1 MEKKK
6 KVIGFGASISS
17 TSINKSFA
25 SYALEF
31 FKEDEVEL
39 IDLNDYLVPIFSV
52 DCEKENCPE
61 EAKAFLAKLKEADV
75 LICSMAEHNRNWT
88 TAFKN
93 LFDWCSRLDLKLLQN
108 KPMLLLS
115 TSPGGY
121 AAQNALNIAKT
132 IFPAFGGNIV
142 QTFSLPKFHENF
154 AAEQG
159 IIPDELRMEFEQAL
173 AQFKEKIKEV
183 N

>member
-1 MEKKK
+1 MEMKK

-17 TSINKSFA
+17 TSINKTLA
-25 SYALEF
+25 SYALGF
-31 FKEDEVEL
+31 FQEEEVEL
-39 IDLNDYLVPIFSV
+39 IDLNDFLVPVFSV
-52 DCEKENCPE
+52 DCEKENCPA

-93 LFDWCSRLDLKLLQN
+93 LFDWCSRLDLKLLQE

-121 AAQNALNIAKT
+121 GAQNSLNIAKT

-142 QTFSLPKFHENF
+142 ETFALPKFHENF
-154 AAEQG
+154 STEKG
-159 IIPDELRMEFEQAL
+159 IVPAELRLAFEQTVG
-173 AQFKEKIKEV
+173 QFKEKIKEV

>member
-17 TSINKSFA
+17 TSINKRFA
-25 SYALEF
+25 AYALDF
-31 FKEDEVEL
+31 FQDDEVEL
-39 IDLNDYLVPIFSV
+39 VDLNDYLVPVFSV

-61 EAKAFLAKLKEADV
+61 EAKAFLAKLKEADLV
-75 LICSMAEHNRNWT
+75 ICSMAEHNRNWT

-93 LFDWCSRLDLKLLQN
+93 LFDWCSRLDLKLLQH

-121 AAQNALNIAKT
+121 GAQNSLNIAKT
-132 IFPAFGGNIV
+132 VFPAFGGNIV
-142 QTFSLPKFHENF
+142 ETFALPKFHENF
-154 AAEQG
+154 SAEEG
-159 IIPDELRMEFEQAL
+159 IIPAELRAEFENTVM
-173 AQFKEKIKEV
+173 QFKEKVKEV